1 MDNQNWFIISSM
13 KQKAI
18 LILPFLFLS
27 SCGISKVA
35 TVTSFQSPFY
45 IPRSN
50 SRVCIKDDSIISPF
64 HTTISTN
71 IYHYVGDYSNETL
84 NAIKEEIDFKLCYYH
99 ALSDRHSSYTLDGK
113 DIVNVKTINDSYG
126 LEKPLILDDFLYNL
140 LKESYQFT
148 LHSQGKYNMF
158 LGSLND
164 IYEEK
169 FDELEENQTIQ
180 EKVFQDMS
188 NLHFASFD
196 NEEKSAI
203 QEALDQIPVSK
214 SELESMLTFDDETK
228 SVIFHQISR
237 DGVALKDVEIS
248 LGGNAKGFAT
258 EKITSDLKEEYPD
271 ISLIMNS
278 GTSSIKAV
286 GQRPDKKDWI
296 LRYINPA
303 YQEYLDSYS
312 NPYNDYE
319 FTISYPGEFNISTSG
334 NYESYFYEIQ
344 DDSMIKRSH
353 ILYVNTGYSNNYF
366 DQASVFLNDAGLADM
381 YTTALM
387 NTSSIKEAS
396 SLFDSLN
403 EIYQQNDAEMI
414 LSYKEYNE
422 EYYSYSLNSYE
433 PLSDKKLPIAILKDG
448 SEYSGDYSTLDFS
461 DIVSYKTS
469 LTTPFKQVYYLSD
482 SLFEKA
488 KMITANLNKPDCV
501 ITVLKKIK

>member
-1 MDNQNWFIISSM
+1 M
-13 KQKAI
+13 KQKAF
-18 LILPFLFLS
+18 LILPFLLLS

-45 IPRSN
+45 IPKSN
-50 SRVCIKDDSIISPF
+50 SRVCIKDDTIISPF
-64 HTTISTN
+64 NTTINTN
-71 IYHYVGDYSNETL
+71 IYHYVGDYSTDAL
-84 NAIKEEIDFKLCYYH
+84 KDMEEEVNFKLSYYH
-99 ALSDRHSSYTLDGK
+99 ALSDRHYSYTLDGK

-148 LHSQGKYNMF
+148 LHTEGKYNMF

-169 FDELEENQTIQ
+169 FDELEDNQTIQ

-214 SELESMLTFDDETK
+214 NELESMLTFNDETK
-228 SVIFHQISR
+228 SVVFHQITR
-237 DGVALKDVEIS
+237 NDVPLKDVEIS
-248 LGGNAKGFAT
+248 FGGNAKGFAT
-258 EKITSDLKEEYPD
+258 EKITSDLKEEYPG

-303 YQEYLDSYS
+303 YQEYLDTYS

-344 DDSMIKRSH
+344 EDSMIKRSH
-353 ILYVNTGYSNNYF
+353 ILDVTTGYSNNYF
-366 DQASVFLNDAGLADM
+366 DQVSVFLNDAGLADM

-387 NTSSIKEAS
+387 NTSSKEEAS
-396 SLFDSLN
+396 SLFTSLN
-403 EIYQQNDAEMI
+403 EIYQQTDAEMI
-414 LSYKEYNE
+414 LSYKEYND
-422 EYYSYSLNSYE
+422 EYYSYSLNSYQ

-448 SEYSGDYSTLDFS
+448 SEYSGDYSSLDFN

-469 LTTPFKQVYYLSD
+469 LITPFKQVYYLSD
-482 SLFEKA
+482 HLYEKA
-488 KMITANLNKPDCV
+488 NMITTKLNKPDHV
-501 ITVLKKIK
+501 ITVLKKLK